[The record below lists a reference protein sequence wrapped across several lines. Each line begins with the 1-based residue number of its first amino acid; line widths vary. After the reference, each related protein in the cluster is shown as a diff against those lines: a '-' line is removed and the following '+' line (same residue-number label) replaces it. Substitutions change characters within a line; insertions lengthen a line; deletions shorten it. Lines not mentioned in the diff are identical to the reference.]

1 MTGPVRGCVA
11 WALVVALGGAVPAE
25 AAPAE
30 ATSSV
35 TAPAPSSTGLAVE
48 GAVVPPVQAVH
59 GQPLS
64 AVAQVSVPGAV
75 PDGWVFFVVD
85 GLAHRTDLAADGT
98 ASTTIEGLRT
108 GTHRVSATFVPRDP
122 ATQEG
127 SASAETVVEVQR
139 AVPRAALRVTGRRT
153 DRDLAV
159 RVRVRTPYGTEATGR
174 VAVTLKRRGAG
185 ARRSRR
191 VLLVDDVARVSW
203 GRVPAGTYRVLA
215 AYPGD
220 AGTVGFRLVREVRVR
235 RP

>member
-1 MTGPVRGCVA
+1 MTGPVRGVA
-11 WALVVALGGAVPAE
+11 WALVLALGGAVPAV
-25 AAPAE
+25 AAPAG
-30 ATSSV
+30 ASSS
-35 TAPAPSSTGLAVE
+35 AAAPSSTGLTVE
-48 GAVVPPVQAVH
+48 GVVVPPVPAVH

-75 PDGWVFFVVD
+75 PDGWVYFVVD
-85 GLAHRTDLAADGT
+85 GLSRRTDVTPDGT

-122 ATQEG
+122 AVQEG
-127 SASAETVVEVQR
+127 STSADTVVEVQR
-139 AVPRAALRVTGRRT
+139 AVPRVGLRVTGRRT
-153 DRDLAV
+153 DRVLGV

-185 ARRSRR
+185 TKRTRR
-191 VLLVDDVARVSW
+191 VVLVDNVGRVSW
-203 GRVPAGTYRVLA
+203 GRVPAGAYRVLV

-220 AGTVGFRLVREVRVR
+220 AGTVRFRLADEVRVR